1 MAILADER
9 TRVIIQGIT
18 GRVGSAQAK
27 LMLDYGTKVV
37 AGVTPGRGGQEV
49 HGIPVYDSVEEA
61 LGEHEADASVVFVP
75 APAAKDSVF
84 EAIQCGLKLVVVVTE
99 RIPIHEAMEMKA
111 LADAN
116 GATLLGP
123 NTPGL
128 ITPGRTKLGI
138 MPGNL
143 YRRGDIGIVAR
154 SATLA
159 YEIAANLT
167 EAGMGQSTCLGIGGD
182 RVTGITFVDALRL
195 FKEDSETRG
204 VVLVGEIGRRVE
216 EEAADY
222 IREEFDKPVLAFIAG
237 RGAIPGKR
245 MGHAGAIIEGGRGT
259 AESKIEALRRAGAT
273 VIERPSEVVEAARG
287 LFR

>member
-1 MAILADER
+1 MAILADEG
-9 TRVIIQGIT
+9 TKVIIQGIT

-27 LMLDYGTKVV
+27 LMLDYGTRIV

-49 HGIPVYDSVEEA
+49 HGVPVYDSVEEA
-61 LGEHEADASVVFVP
+61 LKEHEADASVVFVP

-84 EAIQCGLKLVVVVTE
+84 EAIECGLRLIVVVTE
-99 RIPIHEAMEMKA
+99 RIPIHDAMRMKA
-111 LADAN
+111 LADAK
-116 GATLLGP
+116 GAVLIGP
-123 NTPGL
+123 NTPGI

-143 YRRGDIGIVAR
+143 YKRGNIGIVAR

-182 RVTGITFVDALRL
+182 RVTGITFVDALKL
-195 FKEDSETRG
+195 FQEDGETKG
-204 VVLVGEIGRRVE
+204 VVLVGEIGRRIE

-222 IREEFDKPVLAFIAG
+222 IRESFDKPVLAFIAG
-237 RGAIPGKR
+237 RGAVPGKR

-259 AESKIEALRRAGAT
+259 AESKIDALKRAGAT
-273 VIERPSEVVEAARG
+273 VIERPSEVVEAARE
-287 LFR
+287 LF

>member
-9 TRVIIQGIT
+9 TKVIIQGIT

-27 LMLDYGTKVV
+27 LMLDYGTKIV

-49 HGIPVYDSVEEA
+49 NGIPVYDSVEEA
-61 LGEHEADASVVFVP
+61 LKEHEADASVVFVP
-75 APAAKDSVF
+75 APVAKDSVF
-84 EAIQCGLKLVVVVTE
+84 EAIQSGLRLIVVVTE
-99 RIPIHEAMEMKA
+99 RIPIHDAMEMKA
-111 LADAN
+111 LADAK
-116 GATLLGP
+116 GAILVGP
-123 NTPGL
+123 NTPGI

-143 YRRGDIGIVAR
+143 YKRGNIGIVAR

-182 RVTGITFVDALRL
+182 RVTGMTFVDALKL
-195 FKEDSETRG
+195 FEEDGETKG

-222 IREEFDKPVLAFIAG
+222 IREGFDKPVLAFIAG
-237 RGAIPGKR
+237 RGAVPGKR

-259 AESKIEALRRAGAT
+259 AESKIDALRRAGAT
-273 VIERPSEVVEAARG
+273 VINRPSEVVEAARG

>member
-27 LMLDYGTKVV
+27 LMLDYGTRVV

>member
-1 MAILADER
+1 MAILADEG
-9 TRVIIQGIT
+9 TKVIIQGIT

-27 LMLDYGTKVV
+27 LMLDYGTRIV

-49 HGIPVYDSVEEA
+49 HGVPVYDSVEEA
-61 LGEHEADASVVFVP
+61 LKEHEADASVVFVP

-84 EAIQCGLKLVVVVTE
+84 EAIECGLRLIVVVTE
-99 RIPIHEAMEMKA
+99 RIPIHDAMRMKA
-111 LADAN
+111 LADAK
-116 GATLLGP
+116 GAVLIGP
-123 NTPGL
+123 NTPGI

-143 YRRGDIGIVAR
+143 YKRGNIGIVAR

-182 RVTGITFVDALRL
+182 RVTGITFVDALKL
-195 FKEDSETRG
+195 FQEDGETKG
-204 VVLVGEIGRRVE
+204 VVLVGEIGRRIE

-222 IREEFDKPVLAFIAG
+222 IRESFDKPVLAFIAG
-237 RGAIPGKR
+237 RGAVPGKR
-245 MGHAGAIIEGGRGT
+245 MGHAGA
-259 AESKIEALRRAGAT
+259 
-273 VIERPSEVVEAARG
+273 
-287 LFR
+287 

>member
-9 TRVIIQGIT
+9 TRVLIQGIT

-84 EAIQCGLKLVVVVTE
+84 EAVQSGLRLIVVVTE
-99 RIPIHEAMEMKA
+99 RIPIHEALEMKA
-111 LADAN
+111 FADAN
-116 GATLLGP
+116 GAALIGP
-123 NTPGL
+123 NTPGI

-195 FKEDSETRG
+195 FEEDGETRG

-222 IREEFDKPVLAFIAG
+222 IREFGKPVLAFIAG
-237 RGAIPGKR
+237 RGAVPGKR

-259 AESKIEALRRAGAT
+259 AESKMEALRRAGAT
-273 VIERPSEVVEAARG
+273 VIERPSEVVEAARS

>member
-9 TRVIIQGIT
+9 TKVIIQGIT

-27 LMLDYGTKVV
+27 LMLDYGTKIV

-49 HGIPVYDSVEEA
+49 NGIPVYDSVEEA
-61 LGEHEADASVVFVP
+61 LKEHEADASVVFVP
-75 APAAKDSVF
+75 APVAKDSVF
-84 EAIQCGLKLVVVVTE
+84 EAIQSGLRLIVVVTE
-99 RIPIHEAMEMKA
+99 RIPIHDAMEMKA
-111 LADAN
+111 LADAK
-116 GATLLGP
+116 GAILVGP
-123 NTPGL
+123 NTPGI

-143 YRRGDIGIVAR
+143 YKRGNIGIVAR

-182 RVTGITFVDALRL
+182 RVTGMTFVDALKL
-195 FKEDSETRG
+195 FQEDGETKG

-222 IREEFDKPVLAFIAG
+222 IRESFDKPVLAFIAG
-237 RGAIPGKR
+237 RGAVPGKR

-259 AESKIEALRRAGAT
+259 AESKIDALRRAGAT
-273 VIERPSEVVEAARG
+273 VINRPSEVVEAARD

>member
-1 MAILADER
+1 MAILADEG
-9 TRVIIQGIT
+9 TKVIIQGIT

-27 LMLDYGTKVV
+27 LMLDYGTRIV

-61 LGEHEADASVVFVP
+61 LKEHEADASVVFVP
-75 APAAKDSVF
+75 ASAARDSVF
-84 EAIQCGLKLVVVVTE
+84 EAIECGLRLVVVVTE
-99 RIPIHEAMEMKA
+99 RIPIHDAMRMKA
-111 LADAN
+111 LADAK
-116 GATLLGP
+116 GAVLIGP
-123 NTPGL
+123 NTPGI

-195 FKEDSETRG
+195 FEEDEETRG

-222 IREEFDKPVLAFIAG
+222 IREGFGKPVLAFIAG
-237 RGAIPGKR
+237 REAIPGKR
-245 MGHAGAIIEGGRGT
+245 MGHAGAIIEGGKGT
-259 AESKIEALRRAGAT
+259 AESKIEALRRAGAA
-273 VIERPSEVVEAARG
+273 VIDRPSEVVEVARD